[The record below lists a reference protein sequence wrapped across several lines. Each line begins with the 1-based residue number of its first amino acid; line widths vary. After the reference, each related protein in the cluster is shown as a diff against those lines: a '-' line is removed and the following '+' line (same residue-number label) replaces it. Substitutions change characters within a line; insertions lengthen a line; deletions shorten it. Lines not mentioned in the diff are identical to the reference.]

1 MKAKA
6 RFPEEMR
13 YGHVFVDIFLGMS
26 AIGAGTRRRGE
37 RTVPASGKRQGGT
50 SRRNTCLAA
59 CADAVT
65 IELGLERNR
74 DKAVQQRKLKSLA
87 ALEGGW
93 VDVYAVTVA
102 VSAEMMSMQAGGES
116 AVRFPARALEEVEP
130 RGTESL
136 SN

>member
-1 MKAKA
+1 M
-6 RFPEEMR
+6 
-13 YGHVFVDIFLGMS
+13 
-26 AIGAGTRRRGE
+26 
-37 RTVPASGKRQGGT
+37 
-50 SRRNTCLAA
+50 
-59 CADAVT
+59 T